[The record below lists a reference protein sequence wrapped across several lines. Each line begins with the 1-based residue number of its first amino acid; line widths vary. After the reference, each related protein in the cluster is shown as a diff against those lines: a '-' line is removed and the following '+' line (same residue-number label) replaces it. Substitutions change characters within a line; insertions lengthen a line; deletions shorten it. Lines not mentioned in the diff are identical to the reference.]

1 MHKGYGKE
9 PLTAADLDLAVAM
22 AQKLSDAA
30 VRAGAAELGGEVLVP
45 DVDSVLCP
53 AAELVFDDAPW
64 LTETDTETA
73 VAGDQHR
80 FIHPTISNAVAAK
93 VGVARDQY
101 RFVHPKISNAVAA
114 KVGVNSL
121 RQRLLATSSQGLSM
135 GIESEAFGQ
144 TESLTQ
150 RLAHILALY
159 VSSAVACR
167 LQLVL

>member
-1 MHKGYGKE
+1 MHKGYGKG

-45 DVDSVLCP
+45 DVDSALCP

-64 LTETDTETA
+64 LTET
-73 VAGDQHR
+73 V
-80 FIHPTISNAVAAK
+80 
-93 VGVARDQY
+93 VARDQH

-121 RQRLLATSSQGLSM
+121 RQRLVATSSQGLSM

-159 VSSAVACR
+159 VSPAVACR